1 VAENEIHDESEWTV
15 AELLE
20 EYQDA
25 LDRENRLRQRLE
37 AAGTFMGSLIKQMEI
52 ATDETYMPMTDAAR
66 DESRFAREALS
77 MEARLW
83 MEENGLVAVLDAL
96 NHGTGNCT
104 VILTDPKDRKIPII
118 GVVRRFSS
126 SGSRRRRT
134 WWTTL
139 HRCSWR
145 ACLAGSPSRSSA
157 PSRTP
162 AGSPRSQRKTDDG
175 IGEEA

>member
-126 SGSRRRRT
+126 SGIKASKD
-134 WWTTL
+134 L
-139 HRCSWR
+139 VDN
-145 ACLAGSPSRSSA
+145 A
-157 PSRTP
+157 PSVLVEGVSRGFAESVKRSIED
-162 AGSPRSQRKTDDG
+162 AGGVAEIT
-175 IGEEA
+175 EEN